1 MRKSTTD
8 RSTWSSPN
16 PIEPVLI
23 SRCAIYAPVTRIA
36 HNSTRASGMKRSSE
50 TPWGRAD
57 LSGPILTWEHRRITL
72 LAKLRAKE
80 TRVWEDG
87 SLSVWIDA
95 YEVKKELGYDNGGED
110 HRRFLQR
117 LRDLKTANLVTLNH
131 KTGKITESSIVWSF
145 SYDKEKLDDLVK
157 PGVLMSSKGS
167 ALFEIRFSKEYME
180 LFADDM
186 RIHCDPLISDLVQIK
201 DGMIAS
207 VVMFF
212 LTMQSACRYKI
223 REVLEIIGAT
233 YHCLDKGTISKLI
246 KRVRNA
252 KDFERFGV
260 TVEGDCLVYNRSDK
274 VFFTNPSTSKK
285 PALAGKLH
293 QNPRKNQKVA
303 PESPESCTRI
313 PGKRPSS
320 IEAL

>member
-1 MRKSTTD
+1 MRKFTTD

-23 SRCAIYAPVTRIA
+23 SRCAIYAPISRMA
-36 HNSTRASGMKRSSE
+36 HNSSRASVKKHSSE
-50 TPWGRAD
+50 TQWGRVD

-110 HRRFLQR
+110 HRRFMQR

-131 KTGKITESSIVWSF
+131 RTGKVTESSVIWSF
-145 SYDKEKLDDLVK
+145 SYDKDKFDDLVK
-157 PGVLMSSKGS
+157 PGVLMAQKGA

-180 LFADDM
+180 LFADDL
-186 RIHCDPLISDLVQIK
+186 RIHCDPLIHDLVQIK

-223 REVLEIIGAT
+223 REVLEIIGAINPEMT
-233 YHCLDKGTISKLI
+233 KVRISQIFKKVRLDRDL
-246 KRVRNA
+246 
-252 KDFERFGV
+252 ERFGV
-260 TVEGDCLVYNRSDK
+260 SIERECLV
-274 VFFTNPSTSKK
+274 
-285 PALAGKLH
+285 
-293 QNPRKNQKVA
+293 
-303 PESPESCTRI
+303 
-313 PGKRPSS
+313 
-320 IEAL
+320 